1 MIDTR
6 TLGHLRP
13 DHADCECIQALDH
26 DVYECGCTGYPLPT
40 AAVGGLYSVR
50 PCSRMLGDPEPGV
63 RLQRMGKMLNRLTPD
78 EARELGA
85 EMILAAGAS
94 ETQWG
99 QGSGDRDA

>member
-1 MIDTR
+1 MSELL
-6 TLGHLRP
+6 TL
-13 DHADCECIQALDH
+13 
-26 DVYECGCTGYPLPT
+26 YW
-40 AAVGGLYSVR
+40 VR
-50 PCSRMLGDPEPGV
+50 PCNARDDPEPGV
-63 RLQRMGKMLNRLTPD
+63 RLERAGELMNRLSPT